1 MSSALSHPKYRADI
15 DGLRAIAV
23 FSVVIYHAFPSWLN
37 GGFIGVDVFFV
48 ISGVLISTII
58 FGNLETGRFTFKE
71 FYLRRINR
79 IYPALLVVF
88 LFCFIT
94 GWFALLPDELAQLG
108 KHIAGG
114 AGFVSNLV
122 LWSEAGYF
130 DGAAELKPL
139 LHLWSLGVEEQ
150 FYIVWPFLLWLLWRV
165 KFNLFSVTV
174 FLAISSFAL
183 GIYEIKHNPTASFY
197 SPLTRFW
204 ELLCGGLLA
213 WVPLQRNRKLADLK
227 SNRNLPFSLSKKDG
241 SHSYLLASIISFVGI
256 SFLGFGFFY
265 IKEGDNFPGALAIFP
280 VIGAVLIIAAGPKA
294 WLNRYV
300 LSNRF
305 MVWIGLISY
314 PLYLWHWPLL
324 SFARIMQDGLPS
336 REIRIA
342 AVLISIILAWLTYR
356 FIELPLRSLNSV
368 KKGGVLFIS
377 MIVVGSIG
385 FYTYYKD
392 GLQNRASI
400 SSIRGAAELFSTPY
414 PRLQTYRCNDIYPEF
429 SRDDQELASRCR
441 LSKLSPPTI
450 GIFGDSHTGHY
461 MSALYQK
468 LDKQSVLSI
477 NKPGCLPFA
486 GKTLFN
492 ETCKPKYQKM
502 SEMIESNDSIKTVI
516 LSGYWAY
523 LMSGG
528 FNKGEKADN
537 WRMPQ
542 PVTSENIRVFNANAD
557 ALLDK
562 LIKSHREVIFM
573 RDIPSM
579 NFNIRKCF
587 DYRPLRIT
595 RGDIIKDCSIN
606 EAEFNKFMEP
616 YDAVIDALLKKY
628 PTVKIYDPKSVLCK
642 NGRCVGSDGKLPY
655 YFNGDHLN
663 DYGARMIVD
672 DMLTKGVLKNSQ

>member
-23 FSVVIYHAFPSWLN
+23 FSVVIYHAFPTWLR

-48 ISGVLISTII
+48 ISGFLISTII
-58 FGNLETGRFTFKE
+58 FGNLETGRFTFKD

-88 LFCFIT
+88 LFCFMT

-150 FYIVWPFLLWLLWRV
+150 FYIVWPLLLWFLWRV
-165 KFNLFSVTV
+165 RFNLLTVT
-174 FLAISSFAL
+174 LLITIASFAL
-183 GIYEIKHNPTASFY
+183 NLYGIRHDLTATFY

-213 WVPLQRNRKLADLK
+213 WVSLQRNRRFADSQ
-227 SNRNLPFSLSKKDG
+227 SNKNLPSSLDKKD
-241 SHSYLLASIISFVGI
+241 SSYLLSGIVSFVGI
-256 SFLGFGFFY
+256 VFLGFGFYY
-265 IKEGDNFPGALAIFP
+265 IKEGNNFPGALALLP

-294 WLNRYV
+294 WINRFV
-300 LSNRF
+300 LSNKI
-305 MVWIGLISY
+305 MVWFGLISY

-324 SFARIMQDGLPS
+324 SFARIMEDGLPS

-342 AVLISIILAWLTYR
+342 AVLIAIFLAWATYC
-356 FIELPLRSLNSV
+356 FIELPLRSLDSV
-368 KKGGVLFIS
+368 KKGGFLFIS
-377 MIVVGSIG
+377 MLAVGCIG
-385 FYTYYKD
+385 FNNYHKS
-392 GLQNRASI
+392 GFPERASI

-414 PRLQTYRCNDIYPEF
+414 PKVESYPCEDVYPGFSANDI
-429 SRDDQELASRCR
+429 DLANRCTI
-441 LSKLSPPTI
+441 SKNSPPEI
-450 GIFGDSHTGHY
+450 AIFGDSHTEQY
-461 MSALYQK
+461 KFSLYQK
-468 LDKQSVLSI
+468 LADKSVLSLY
-477 NKPGCLPFA
+477 KPSCLPFA
-486 GKTLFN
+486 GDTLFN
-492 ETCKPKYQKM
+492 DTCKAKYIKLA
-502 SEMIESNDSIKTVI
+502 EFIEQDKSIKTVI

-528 FNKGEKADN
+528 FSKDNKADN
-537 WRMPQ
+537 WRSPM
-542 PVTSENIRVFNANAD
+542 PVTSKNSKVFTDNAKMI
-557 ALLDK
+557 LDK
-562 LIKSHREVIFM
+562 LVSSHRKIIFM
-573 RDIPSM
+573 KDIPTL

-595 RGDIIKDCSIN
+595 QGPVIADCSID
-606 EAEFNKFMEP
+606 ESEF
-616 YDAVIDALLKKY
+616 
-628 PTVKIYDPKSVLCK
+628 T
-642 NGRCVGSDGKLPY
+642 
-655 YFNGDHLN
+655 
-663 DYGARMIVD
+663 
-672 DMLTKGVLKNSQ
+672 

>member
-1 MSSALSHPKYRADI
+1 MSSALSHPKYRPDI

-23 FSVVIYHAFPSWLN
+23 FSVVIYHAFPSWLK

-48 ISGVLISTII
+48 ISGFLISTII
-58 FGNLETGRFTFKE
+58 FGNLETGRFTFKD

-88 LFCFIT
+88 LFCFVT

-150 FYIVWPFLLWLLWRV
+150 FYIVWPLLLWFLWRI
-165 KFNLFSVTV
+165 KFNLLSVTL
-174 FLAISSFAL
+174 FLAIVSFAL
-183 GIYEIKHNPTASFY
+183 NLYGIKHDLTATFY

-213 WVPLQRNRKLADLK
+213 WVSLQRDRKFAHLK
-227 SNRNLPFSLSKKDG
+227 LNKNLSSSLDNDEN
-241 SHSYLLASIISFVGI
+241 SYSPLLSSAISFAGI
-256 SFLGFGFFY
+256 VFLGFGFLY
-265 IKEGDNFPGALAIFP
+265 IKEGNNFPGALALLP
-280 VIGAVLIIAAGPKA
+280 VVGAVLIITAGPGA
-294 WLNRYV
+294 WFNKHV
-300 LSNRF
+300 LSNKL
-305 MVWIGLISY
+305 MVLIGLISY

-342 AVLISIILAWLTYR
+342 AVLISIVLAWVTYR
-356 FIELPLRSLNSV
+356 FVELPLRSLHSI
-368 KKGGVLFIS
+368 KKGSILFIS
-377 MIVVGSIG
+377 MIVIGCIG
-385 FYTYYKD
+385 FYTYHKD
-392 GLQNRASI
+392 GFPDRASI
-400 SSIRGAAELFSTPY
+400 SSIKGAADLFSTPY
-414 PRLQTYRCNDIYPEF
+414 PRVQAYMCKKIYPDF
-429 SRDDQELASRCR
+429 SSDDPVIANRCTV
-441 LSKLSPPTI
+441 SKLSPPTI
-450 GIFGDSHTGHY
+450 AILGDSHTEHY
-461 MSALYQK
+461 KAAIYQK

-477 NKPGCLPFA
+477 NKPSCLPFA
-486 GKTLFN
+486 GKTLLD
-492 ETCKPKYQKM
+492 ETCKLHYQKM
-502 SEMIESNDSIKTVI
+502 YELMEKGKSIKTVI

-542 PVTSENIRVFNANAD
+542 PATAENIKVFNANAE
-557 ALLDK
+557 ALLDN

-573 RDIPSM
+573 RDIPTM

-595 RGDIIKDCSIN
+595 HDDIIKDCSID
-606 EAEFNKFMEP
+606 EAEFNKNMEQ
-616 YDAVIDALLKKY
+616 YNSVIDSLLKKY
-628 PTVKIYDPKSVLCK
+628 PSIKVYDPQPVLCK

-663 DYGARMIVD
+663 NYGARMIMD
-672 DMLTKGVLKNSQ
+672 DMLKKGILKN